1 MKISF
6 NFFLKLELEKTI
18 EKPNKAF
25 LKLASRLQVGGN
37 RQFSKGIIHVI
48 SNDPLLKEWHVLF
61 CKFLLNSMSNY
72 KKNIVVFLPLSTV
85 FLQIFYRYLP
95 FFYRFSTGSLTFLHH
110 FFTVYLS
117 FLLRFSTV
125 FLFFFYRSPTVS
137 LSLFSRSQTSVRKS
151 LIETWIKNK

>member
-1 MKISF
+1 MPAEICLMKISF

-61 CKFLLNSMSNY
+61 GKFLLNSMSNY

-85 FLQIFYRYLP
+85 FLQIFYRFSNVSPPFLYRLSIISPP
-95 FFYRFSTGSLTFLHH
+95 FFYRFSILFLPLSYR
-110 FFTVYLS
+110 FFVAFLS
-117 FLLRFSTV
+117 VANVCKKIFNRNL
-125 FLFFFYRSPTVS
+125 
-137 LSLFSRSQTSVRKS
+137 
-151 LIETWIKNK
+151 N